1 LQQQQY
7 KIILCDYIN
16 PKSDSKCQ
24 FIQNAAVVLRRKS
37 SNKYVVDSVGKRETV
52 LKKMAGKKSKEV
64 IDRRTMI
71 MLPAFLDLHF
81 HWVQDE
87 VSLMPKN
94 VLMTWLNRY
103 TWPYERKFEKAA
115 FARKAAKLFAQKLLA
130 VGTMGG
136 GCYASIHQASVN
148 WAMKYFVGD
157 FFIGNVLMTVNS
169 PSYIT
174 QTAQAAKKLVAGM
187 LKKYKGRYV
196 VTPRFAI
203 TTDPATMKDVA
214 AQARHYSAFIQTH
227 ISENYQEIEYTKHL
241 YQNQKGFSKA
251 YDSYAKIY
259 DHCNILTPKTILAHA
274 IHVDEEELRL
284 LKKRRVSIAH
294 CPTSNAPIEQ
304 KGLGS
309 GVMDFSSLDRLKIPW
324 GLASD
329 IGGGPYL
336 SMFDVMR
343 SFLVQNMQKKEA
355 TAIKAL
361 YRATLAN
368 AKILRIDKKTGNLER
383 GKQAN
388 FILIKYPSKSRPQKA
403 EQLLKNIL
411 LVKESRRKNFM
422 NIVCESYYQGLN
434 LFSSKQ

>member
-1 LQQQQY
+1 
-7 KIILCDYIN
+7 
-16 PKSDSKCQ
+16 
-24 FIQNAAVVLRRKS
+24 
-37 SNKYVVDSVGKRETV
+37 
-52 LKKMAGKKSKEV
+52 M
-64 IDRRTMI
+64 
-71 MLPAFLDLHF
+71 
-81 HWVQDE
+81 
-87 VSLMPKN
+87 
-94 VLMTWLNRY
+94 
-103 TWPYERKFEKAA
+103 
-115 FARKAAKLFAQKLLA
+115 
-130 VGTMGG
+130 
-136 GCYASIHQASVN
+136 
-148 WAMKYFVGD
+148 
-157 FFIGNVLMTVNS
+157 
-169 PSYIT
+169 
-174 QTAQAAKKLVAGM
+174 
-187 LKKYKGRYV
+187 
-196 VTPRFAI
+196 
-203 TTDPATMKDVA
+203 
-214 AQARHYSAFIQTH
+214 
-227 ISENYQEIEYTKHL
+227 
-241 YQNQKGFSKA
+241 
-251 YDSYAKIY
+251 
-259 DHCNILTPKTILAHA
+259 TPKTILAHA

-336 SMFDVMR
+336 SMFDVRR